1 MEDKELRVNVENIN
15 LESMRITP
23 DDPCTGR
30 RKITLQKEAFDTYRI
45 LGIPAKKKKR
55 KSQTCPFCG
64 VETADRYDLIRHCSR
79 QHLKDHLMKYI
90 DKDSFKCTFCGIE
103 RGKLA
108 PLLFHLGAKHK
119 RDEMEK
125 LIDIEANGMDYQ
137 EYSGTHQ
144 EKEDNHNKCPKS
156 SPEPETSN
164 ETIEFDKRLKCHL
177 EDCSFETSKRSKL
190 YMHYSKEHYKRQL
203 VEHLNGDNSMTCKFC
218 NILIRK
224 KSDMIAHIGSVH
236 GKVEKYLPKE
246 NRIPL
251 SVATSSVSSSSCK
264 PKNAFYGEIQN
275 KENINSMTLLI
286 EESSTSPV
294 EQIVCVETVMIPPES
309 QPSIFYPD
317 EECKMKIEKVESV
330 SKNSPSQI
338 QEEKFSKDV
347 PGKVTEISRDLRK
360 ILDSDSE
367 SENE

>member
-1 MEDKELRVNVENIN
+1 MPLN
-15 LESMRITP
+15 LNP
-23 DDPCTGR
+23 
-30 RKITLQKEAFDTYRI
+30 
-45 LGIPAKKKKR
+45 
-55 KSQTCPFCG
+55 
-64 VETADRYDLIRHCSR
+64 
-79 QHLKDHLMKYI
+79 
-90 DKDSFKCTFCGIE
+90 
-103 RGKLA
+103 
-108 PLLFHLGAKHK
+108 
-119 RDEMEK
+119 
-125 LIDIEANGMDYQ
+125 
-137 EYSGTHQ
+137 HQ

-164 ETIEFDKRLKCHL
+164 ETNEFDKRLKCHL